1 MVSHTLIF
9 RTHTSSR
16 YSVAALVGVVEVD
29 QRLVDLHVEAPIEY
43 SLKSIRK
50 SVEQRPTIL
59 AHSVMSTQTDRVYR
73 EIREIRKKIGKSV
86 TLIGGGPH
94 ASARPMELLENGFD
108 LVVVGEG
115 ERTFPELLW
124 HLINDKDP
132 LEIQGVVGKNTV
144 DCPRPRDLPPVDLS
158 DFPPFALGMNILGP
172 VEVTR
177 GCPYSCKF
185 CCTPFLTGGRVR
197 NRSIDSIVE
206 WLKRAVD
213 ERGFDRTWFLSP
225 NALSYGG
232 RGRTVEAEKVETL
245 LRTAS
250 SIEGLNEVFFGSFPS
265 EVRPEFVSKPVLEMM
280 KQYVANETLQIGL
293 QSSSDRVLKMINRHH
308 TVEEGLS
315 AIRTALDCGFVPQVD
330 MIFGLPGENIEELHE
345 SVELCYTLAEMGAK
359 THGHVF
365 MPLPGS
371 AFEKMPPGRLD
382 QESRRRLGELSRKK
396 LLTGSWSTQETIA
409 ENLFSQG
416 GN

>member
-1 MVSHTLIF
+1 
-9 RTHTSSR
+9 
-16 YSVAALVGVVEVD
+16 
-29 QRLVDLHVEAPIEY
+29 
-43 SLKSIRK
+43 
-50 SVEQRPTIL
+50 
-59 AHSVMSTQTDRVYR
+59 
-73 EIREIRKKIGKSV
+73 
-86 TLIGGGPH
+86 
-94 ASARPMELLENGFD
+94 
-108 LVVVGEG
+108 
-115 ERTFPELLW
+115 
-124 HLINDKDP
+124 
-132 LEIQGVVGKNTV
+132 
-144 DCPRPRDLPPVDLS
+144 
-158 DFPPFALGMNILGP
+158 
-172 VEVTR
+172 
-177 GCPYSCKF
+177 
-185 CCTPFLTGGRVR
+185 LTGGRVR
-197 NRSIDSIVE
+197 HRSIDSIVE

-315 AIRTALDCGFVPQVD
+315 AIRTALDCGFVPHVD